1 MSPRRTVGLGVCGLG
16 RIGRRHAENLAERVP
31 GARLARVHD
40 AAAHVARAVG
50 EELGVPWTDDV
61 DALLADPEVEG
72 VVICSPTDTHAAMV
86 ARTAA
91 AGRAVFCEKP
101 LAPTVDEARRA
112 VATARQAGVPLQMG
126 FQMRFDP
133 DLVELRARAG
143 AVAPVR
149 LLRASLRDRQAPS
162 LAYLRASP
170 GFLHDA
176 AVHLL
181 DLARWLMG
189 EVEEV
194 SAFAAE
200 PLDPDVIAADDVDTT
215 VCVLRFAG
223 GELGVLDDARV
234 SGYGFESG
242 VELSGF
248 GGALRVDGGRRSD
261 VVALDGRGR
270 ASENAQGFLE
280 RWRAAYERELGAF
293 ADCIRDGTAPVVD
306 GEDGVAAAVLC
317 DAALLSLREGRS
329 VRIDEVA
336 GPGDVAARPARAAGP
351 GSAGNG

>member
-40 AAAHVARAVG
+40 AASDVARAIG
-50 EELGVPWTDDV
+50 EELGVPWSDDV
-61 DALLADPEVEG
+61 EALLTDPEVKG
-72 VVICSPTDTHAAMV
+72 VVICSPTGTHAEMV

-101 LAPTVDEARRA
+101 LAPRVAETRAAVVAARE
-112 VATARQAGVPLQMG
+112 AGVALQMG

-133 DLVELRARAG
+133 DLVELRDRAG
-143 AVAPVR
+143 AVAPLR
-149 LLRASLRDRQAPS
+149 LLRASLRDREAPP

-170 GFLHDA
+170 GLLHDA

-181 DLARWLMG
+181 DFARWLMG

-194 SAFAAE
+194 SAFAAQ
-200 PLDPDVIAADDVDTT
+200 PLDPDVIAAGDVDTT
-215 VCVLRFAG
+215 VCVLRFADG
-223 GELGVLDDARV
+223 TLGVLDDARV
-234 SGYGFESG
+234 GGYGFESG

-261 VVALDGRGR
+261 VVALHALGRS
-270 ASENAQGFLE
+270 SENAQGFLE
-280 RWRAAYERELGAF
+280 RWRVAYERELGAF
-293 ADCIRDGTAPVVD
+293 ADCIRHDTPPVVD

-317 DAALLSLREGRS
+317 DAALLSLRERRS
-329 VRIDEVA
+329 VRVDELA
-336 GPGDVAARPARAAGP
+336 GAAAPRAAAGP
-351 GSAGNG
+351 GAAAHGW